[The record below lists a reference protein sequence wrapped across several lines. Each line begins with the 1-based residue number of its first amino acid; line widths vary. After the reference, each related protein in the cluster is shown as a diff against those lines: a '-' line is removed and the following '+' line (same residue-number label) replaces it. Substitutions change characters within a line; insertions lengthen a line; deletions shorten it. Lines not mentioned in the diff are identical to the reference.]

1 MKTMI
6 AIRIEI
12 ELRNAFKAHCS
23 RRGTSMTEVIT
34 DMINERLL
42 EAQLKN
48 DTGINT
54 QLANER

>member
-1 MKTMI
+1 MI

-54 QLANER
+54 